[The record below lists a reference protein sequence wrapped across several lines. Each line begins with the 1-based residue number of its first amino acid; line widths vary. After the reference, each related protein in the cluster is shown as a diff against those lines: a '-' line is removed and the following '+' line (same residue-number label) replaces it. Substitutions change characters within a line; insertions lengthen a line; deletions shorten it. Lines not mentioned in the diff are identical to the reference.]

1 MADTAASTNK
11 YTHAH
16 APAAGNQ
23 TCAPNSI
30 DGNAA
35 RVVAGIVAAL
45 ALASLWPPAWWL
57 TIVLAID
64 FFVRA
69 WVGRTYSPLR
79 WVAKRITGA
88 LGVPVKPTYAPP
100 KRFAARIGSALTLLI
115 VASHLLGLGGLAL
128 AVTLALV
135 AAASLEAF
143 ASFCIACWVY
153 PYVFRRQTST
163 S

>member
-1 MADTAASTNK
+1 MTDTAVSTK
-11 YTHAH
+11 EF
-16 APAAGNQ
+16 APTQEPSLDSQ

-35 RVVAGIVAAL
+35 RVVAGIVATL
-45 ALASLWPPAWWL
+45 ALASLWSPAWWL
-57 TIVLAID
+57 TIVLAAD

-115 VASHLLGLGGLAL
+115 VSAHLLGLSGLAIV
-128 AVTLALV
+128 VTLALV

-153 PYVFRRQTST
+153 PYVFRRQGA
-163 S
+163 